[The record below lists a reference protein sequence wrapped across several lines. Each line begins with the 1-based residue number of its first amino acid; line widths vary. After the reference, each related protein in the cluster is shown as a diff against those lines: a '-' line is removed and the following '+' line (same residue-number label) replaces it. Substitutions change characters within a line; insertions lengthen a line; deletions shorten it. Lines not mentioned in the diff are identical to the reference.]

1 MSDATK
7 IIESFESMLSKGQ
20 DNALLRYGLG
30 NAYLQQHDFPNAL
43 IHLAQCV
50 ALNPKYSAG
59 WKAYGNAL
67 SSAQQFAKAVEI
79 YTQGIAIAEEN
90 KDKQAV
96 KEMQVFLK
104 RAQKHLAEDA
114 S

>member
-1 MSDATK
+1 MSDTAS
-7 IIESFESMLSKGQ
+7 IIQNFEAMLAKGQ

-30 NAYLQQHDFPNAL
+30 NAYLQQQDFPHAL
-43 IHLAQCV
+43 LHLAQCV

-67 SSAQQFAKAVEI
+67 SATQQFEKAIEI
-79 YTQGIAIAEEN
+79 YTQGIATAEEN

-104 RAQKHLAEDA
+104 RAQKHLLQDKP
-114 S
+114 

>member
-1 MSDATK
+1 MSDAVQ
-7 IIESFESMLSKGQ
+7 IIQSFENMLAKGQ

-30 NAYLQQHDFPNAL
+30 NAYLQQQDFPNAL
-43 IHLAQCV
+43 THLAQCV
-50 ALNPKYSAG
+50 VLNPKYSAG

-67 SSAQQFAKAVEI
+67 SAAQQFEKAVAI
-79 YTQGIAIAEEN
+79 YTQGIEIAEEN

-104 RAQKHLAEDA
+104 RAQKHLVQN
-114 S
+114 